1 MRFLQCFFF
10 RLSGVATPRRKY
22 GWNSGIALVSLAI
35 ILVETF
41 AVEGLLWDKVLVS
54 FQELNISSKN
64 SKVNQYVIVRCPV
77 VSVKQ

>member
-10 RLSGVATPRRKY
+10 LLSGVATPRRKY

-41 AVEGLLWDKVLVS
+41 AVEGLLWDKVFVLVS

-64 SKVNQYVIVRCPV
+64 SKVNQYLN
-77 VSVKQ
+77 